1 MKQVKNLLGQGEDA
15 NSCYIYSEVNQ
26 RPNNEDSFFTYYL
39 PTTQQ
44 TITVLSIADGMGGLN
59 FGEQVSRETLRK
71 VYLALC
77 ERLIVDS
84 SLNTLERELVNIDW
98 LALAIEEAIREANDF
113 VLRMIHNN
121 NWKRAGSTIA
131 VAAILN
137 NTGVVI
143 SLGDSPVFHYEKR
156 RRHLTK
162 MTIDHTVANLQFLEG
177 KITAE
182 MAQYHSGRGVLK
194 RHIGQEKLP
203 DNFGAR
209 TCDLEQGD
217 LLLLCTDGVS
227 GHLSEQQIAA
237 ILAAPQDSLEGIARQ
252 LIATAIQAG
261 EEDNQTLIL
270 WQHCPVSSEQKEES
284 RMTQEQL
291 AELAR
296 RLTIVEQNQLT
307 TNTKIAY
314 VEAEYQGLKREQ
326 QDLKA
331 RLVIVEEQLHTAN
344 EKLEALDEKQEQ
356 EEERIEEFEQQI
368 EERNNW
374 YIEGVIQEING
385 EHVIGNVKN
394 SHSDRPNVA
403 LDRHAREGR
412 QEEKLREAETMARQ
426 AGNTTKEEGLTEKTA
441 VVKGRKRQ
449 SRQGLE

>member
-1 MKQVKNLLGQGEDA
+1 MKMMKNHIGQEESA
-15 NSCYIYSEVNQ
+15 SSCYAYSEVNQ

-77 ERLIVDS
+77 ERLVVDS
-84 SLNTLERELVNIDW
+84 SLNKLERELVNIDW
-98 LALAIEEAIREANDF
+98 LAQAIEEAIKEANDF

-121 NWKRAGSTIA
+121 NWKRAGATIA

-137 NTGVVI
+137 NTVVVI

-182 MAQYHSGRGVLK
+182 MAQHHSGRSVLK

-203 DNFGAR
+203 DNLGAR
-209 TCDLEQGD
+209 TCNLEEGD

-227 GHLSEQQIAA
+227 GHLSEQQISA
-237 ILAAPQDSLEGIARQ
+237 ILADPQDSLQGIARQ

-270 WQHCPVSSEQKEES
+270 WQHCPVSNEQKEES
-284 RMTQEQL
+284 RMIQEQL
-291 AELAR
+291 AELAS
-296 RLTIVEQNQLT
+296 RLTIVEQSQLT
-307 TNTKIAY
+307 TSTKIAY
-314 VEAEYQGLKREQ
+314 LGDEYQDLKREQ

-331 RLVIVEEQLHTAN
+331 RLELVEEQLQTAS
-344 EKLEALDEKQEQ
+344 EKLEQ
-356 EEERIEEFEQQI
+356 EEEKIEAFEQQI
-368 EERNNW
+368 EEENRHI
-374 YIEGVIQEING
+374 YGVIRELDG
-385 EHVIGNVKN
+385 KHVIGDAKN
-394 SHSDRPNVA
+394 SNSDKLNAV
-403 LDRHAREGR
+403 LDQNEHESEHEEKGIAARE
-412 QEEKLREAETMARQ
+412 EETTALQSVNA
-426 AGNTTKEEGLTEKTA
+426 TKEEGQTEKTA
-441 VVKGRKRQ
+441 AVKGRKRQ
-449 SRQGLE
+449 SRQMAE

>member
-1 MKQVKNLLGQGEDA
+1 MKLVKNLLRQGESA
-15 NSCYIYSEVNQ
+15 SSCYIYSEVNQ

-44 TITVLSIADGMGGLN
+44 TITVLSIADGMGGLD

-84 SLNTLERELVNIDW
+84 SLNKLERELVNINW
-98 LALAIEEAIREANDF
+98 FAQAIEEAIKEANDF

-137 NTGVVI
+137 NTAVVI

-156 RRHLTK
+156 REHLTK
-162 MTIDHTVANLQFLEG
+162 MTIDHTVANLQFLAG

-203 DNFGAR
+203 DNLGAR
-209 TCDLEQGD
+209 TCDLEEGD

-227 GHLSEQQIAA
+227 SRLSEQQIAA
-237 ILAAPQDSLEGIARQ
+237 ILAAPQDSLQGIAQR

-270 WQHCPVSSEQKEES
+270 WQHCPVSSEQEEES

-291 AELAR
+291 AELAS

-307 TNTKIAY
+307 TSTKIAY
-314 VEAEYQGLKREQ
+314 VEDEYQDLKREQ

-331 RLVIVEEQLHTAN
+331 KLVIVEEQLQTAS
-344 EKLEALDEKQEQ
+344 EKLEQ
-356 EEERIEEFEQQI
+356 EEEKIEELEQQT
-368 EERNNW
+368 EDANW
-374 YIEGVIQEING
+374 YVEGVIQEIDG
-385 EHVIGNVKN
+385 KHVISNFKDSN
-394 SHSDRPNVA
+394 SDRRNAVLGQNEP
-403 LDRHAREGR
+403 ESK
-412 QEEKLREAETMARQ
+412 QEEKVIAAGEEEITARQ
-426 AGNTTKEEGLTEKTA
+426 AEKAPKEEGQTEKTVA
-441 VVKGRKRQ
+441 VKKRERQ
-449 SRQGLE
+449 SRQRSE

>member
-1 MKQVKNLLGQGEDA
+1 MVKNRIGQGESA
-15 NSCYIYSEVNQ
+15 SSCYVYSEVNQ

-77 ERLIVDS
+77 ERLVVDS
-84 SLNTLERELVNIDW
+84 SLNKLERELVNIDW
-98 LALAIEEAIREANDF
+98 LAQAIEEAIEEANDF

-121 NWKRAGSTIA
+121 NWKKAGSTIA

-137 NTGVVI
+137 NTVVVI

-182 MAQYHSGRGVLK
+182 MAQHHSGRGVLK

-203 DNFGAR
+203 DNLGAR
-209 TCDLEQGD
+209 TCDLEEGD

-227 GHLSEQQIAA
+227 GHLSGQQIAA
-237 ILAAPQDSLEGIARQ
+237 ILANPQDSLQGIARQ
-252 LIATAIQAG
+252 LIATARQAG

-284 RMTQEQL
+284 RMIQEQL
-291 AELAR
+291 AELAS
-296 RLTIVEQNQLT
+296 RLTIVEQNQPT
-307 TNTKIAY
+307 ASAKIAY
-314 VEAEYQGLKREQ
+314 LEDEYQDLKREQ
-326 QDLKA
+326 QNLKA
-331 RLVIVEEQLHTAN
+331 RLAIVEELLQTAN
-344 EKLEALDEKQEQ
+344 EKLEQEREK
-356 EEERIEEFEQQI
+356 IEEFEQQI
-368 EERNNW
+368 EEGNRHRD
-374 YIEGVIQEING
+374 GVIREVDE
-385 EHVIGNVKN
+385 EHVIGDAKN
-394 SHSDRPNVA
+394 SNSDKLNAV
-403 LDRHAREGR
+403 LDQNEHKGK
-412 QEEKLREAETMARQ
+412 QEEKVSDVREEETTARQ
-426 AGNTTKEEGLTEKTA
+426 AGNVPKDEGQTEKTA
-441 VVKGRKRQ
+441 AVKGRKRQ
-449 SRQGLE
+449 SRQMSD

>member
-1 MKQVKNLLGQGEDA
+1 MKLVKDRLRQGESA
-15 NSCYIYSEVNQ
+15 SSYYVYSEVNQ

-59 FGEQVSRETLRK
+59 FGEQVSHETLRK

-84 SLNTLERELVNIDW
+84 SLNKLERELVVDIDW
-98 LALAIEEAIREANDF
+98 LAQAIEEAIKEANDF

-121 NWKRAGSTIA
+121 NWRRAGSTIA
-131 VAAILN
+131 VAAILD
-137 NTGVVI
+137 NTVVVI
-143 SLGDSPVFHYEKR
+143 SLGDSPVFHYEKSTGR
-156 RRHLTK
+156 LSK

-203 DNFGAR
+203 DNLEAK
-209 TCDLEQGD
+209 TCDLEEGD

-227 GHLSEQQIAA
+227 GRLSEQQIAD
-237 ILAAPQDSLEGIARQ
+237 ILAAPQDSLQGIAHQ
-252 LIATAIQAG
+252 LMATAIQAG

-291 AELAR
+291 AELAN
-296 RLTIVEQNQLT
+296 RLTMLEQNQLT
-307 TNTKIAY
+307 TITKIAY
-314 VEAEYQGLKREQ
+314 VEDEYQNLKCEQ
-326 QDLKA
+326 RDLKA
-331 RLVIVEEQLHTAN
+331 RLVIVEEQLQIAN
-344 EKLEALDEKQEQ
+344 EKLEEPDEKLEQ
-356 EEERIEEFEQQI
+356 EGGGNIEESEHQTK
-368 EERNNW
+368 EKNR
-374 YIEGVIQEING
+374 YIEGSTREKDRKYAIDDIK
-385 EHVIGNVKN
+385 HSN
-394 SHSDRPNVA
+394 SDKLNAV
-403 LDRHAREGR
+403 LDQNECESK
-412 QEEKLREAETMARQ
+412 QEEKVIAAREEETTAWQAEGQ
-426 AGNTTKEEGLTEKTA
+426 TEKNGGDEGEEKTVQA
-441 VVKGRKRQ
+441 DV
-449 SRQGLE
+449 